1 MPNTSASIELREI
14 GSAGLLLNCTGGL
27 SWEERTRLA
36 SAVEEYL
43 ATWPG
48 VTAVVCDL
56 AAVTFVNSAGLGALC
71 QLVGRLRARGARLIF
86 TSVPQPIARMFSTVG
101 MDRLAETAR
110 DVPAALAVLGLP
122 APPVGG
128 QA

>member
-1 MPNTSASIELREI
+1 MPDTSANIELREI

-36 SAVEEYL
+36 QAVEGFL
-43 ATWPG
+43 ATRPG

-71 QLVGRLRARGARLIF
+71 QLVGRLRARGARLVF
-86 TSVPQPIARMFSTVG
+86 TRVPPPIARMFTTVG

-110 DVPAALAVLGLP
+110 DVPAALAALGLP
-122 APPVGG
+122 APAGAG
-128 QA
+128 QT